1 MRDSREAGTSRSK
14 LVPWI
19 GAVLLAAAAAAW
31 ISFAG
36 RSGEPG
42 GAAIQ
47 VVIPRGASPAE
58 VAEILEGSGV
68 VRSALLFRLRTRL
81 SGASERL
88 QAGEYEFTGRVTP
101 GEALQKLL
109 TGDVVLHRLTL
120 PEGITGAEVLE
131 RIAEL
136 GLAGKEDLEAAFAD
150 ASPVRD
156 LDPEAVDLEGYLFPD
171 TYHLARPTPAR
182 QILGEMVARFRREIT
197 GELLGR
203 ARGLGLSLREAV
215 TLASLI
221 EKETAVPEER
231 GRISAVF
238 HNRLGR
244 RMPLQCDPTVI
255 YALASD
261 GRYRGSLSR
270 EDLRYD
276 SPYNTYVNL
285 GLPPGPIASPG
296 GDALQAA
303 VAPQSVP
310 DLYFVADGNGGH
322 YFSRSLD
329 DHIRAVERYRR
340 LQRKGA

>member
-1 MRDSREAGTSRSK
+1 MK
-14 LVPWI
+14 QVVWI
-19 GAVLLAAAAAAW
+19 GAALLGASAAAW
-31 ISFAG
+31 MLIEG
-36 RSGEPG
+36 RAGEPG

-47 VVIPRGASPAE
+47 VVIPRGASPGE
-58 VAEILEGSGV
+58 VAEILEGAGV

-88 QAGEYEFTGRVTP
+88 QAGEYEFTGMVTP
-101 GEALQKLL
+101 GEALHKLL
-109 TGDVVLHRLTL
+109 TGDGLLHRLTL

-131 RIAEL
+131 RIAAL
-136 GLAGKEDLEAAFAD
+136 GLTGKEDLEAAFAD
-150 ASPVRD
+150 VTPVRD
-156 LDPEAVDLEGYLFPD
+156 LDPGAADLEGYLFPD
-171 TYHLARPTPAR
+171 TYHFARPTPAR
-182 QILGEMVARFRREIT
+182 QILGEMVAMFRREIT

-221 EKETAVPEER
+221 EKETSVPEER

-276 SPYNTYVNL
+276 SPYNTYMNM

-296 GDALQAA
+296 REALEAA
-303 VAPQSVP
+303 VAPHSSA
-310 DLYFVADGNGGH
+310 DLYFVADGTGGH
-322 YFSRSLD
+322 YFSKSLE
-329 DHIRAVERYRR
+329 DHLRAVGRYRR
-340 LQRKGA
+340 LQSKGA